1 MYFVTKDIRQ
11 HASFKG
17 MSVTGFY
24 NSHSA
29 DGEDI
34 ESFIDILVGI
44 RSHAAN
50 RILRARGHSRSEVLK
65 SGGVLN
71 KGRL

>member
-1 MYFVTKDIRQ
+1 MYFVTKDITQ

-24 NSHSA
+24 MSHS

-44 RSHAAN
+44 RSHTAN
-50 RILRARGHSRSEVLK
+50 QILRAGALPQ
-65 SGGVLN
+65 
-71 KGRL
+71 